1 MKTKLWS
8 IGLILLICCL
18 SSCYPPFSVPVDVEY
33 ADIIIELDTKAK
45 GIAVFADTVSGRPAH
60 LIGART
66 HTADK
71 MEELP
76 PFSERDKGGS
86 IIALNQERIGIVGDI
101 TQIEI
106 RGLFLFTGPP
116 TTITGLVFKNGKHIK
131 TLICAPHEF
140 TAMPH
145 FSALTELEYLE
156 LSGMVYTLSPQNRTL
171 DLSNNKKLKV
181 LSAKTTFESIVL
193 PDSPYLQKLDISVT
207 KNESFNLSRYPNL
220 EELSLRCKTSVDLS
234 GNPKLRIVQ
243 LSGATND
250 TLNLLQ
256 NPHLEQLSIYGEQL
270 HSLNLLQN
278 PRLEQLSIHGKQL
291 HSLILP
297 QLSHLK
303 YLDISG
309 CTLLT
314 ALDTSA
320 MPKLEKLDC
329 SRNSLTS
336 LDVSNNLFLH
346 NLYCASNANEDGEG
360 GIKTLILGNLP
371 ELKILNCRRN
381 NLNVLDIEGCPHLE
395 ILNCSY
401 NNLQTLDVSKQREL
415 EGLFCAWNRLKI
427 LDVRTCQILNDMTC
441 SYNALTD
448 IKIDPHNLS
457 KAPFGIITLDIKKN
471 RLTRAT
477 LDALL
482 YSLPK
487 KNAASYCEVIYQADK
502 NKPDA
507 YPYENEE
514 PSIEARITATENNW
528 TIIKR

>member
-8 IGLILLICCL
+8 IGLVLLLCGL
-18 SSCYPPFSVPVDVEY
+18 SSCYPPFSAPVDVEY
-33 ADIIIELDTKAK
+33 ADIIIELDTKMK
-45 GIAVFADTVSGRPAH
+45 GIAVFADTVSGRPAR

-66 HTADK
+66 DTADK
-71 MEELP
+71 MQELP
-76 PFSERDKGGS
+76 PFSARDKGS
-86 IIALNQERIGIVGDI
+86 SPIIPLNQERIGIVGDI

-106 RGLFLFTGPP
+106 RGLSLFEGPP

-156 LSGMVYTLSPQNRTL
+156 LSGQVYTLSPQKQTL

-181 LSAKTTFESIVL
+181 LSANTFESIAL
-193 PDSPYLQKLDISVT
+193 PDSPHLQKLDISVT
-207 KNESFNLSRYPNL
+207 ENESFNLSQYPNL
-220 EELSLRCKTSVDLS
+220 EELSLRCKTSVELS

-250 TLNLLQ
+250 T
-256 NPHLEQLSIYGEQL
+256 
-270 HSLNLLQN
+270 LNLLQN

-303 YLDISG
+303 YLSTSG

-346 NLYCASNANEDGEG
+346 NLYCDSNANEDGEG

-415 EGLFCAWNRLKI
+415 ERLFCAWNRLKI

-441 SYNALTD
+441 SYNALTE

-471 RLTRAT
+471 RLNRAT

>member
-8 IGLILLICCL
+8 IGLVLLLCGL
-18 SSCYPPFSVPVDVEY
+18 SSCYPPFSAPVDVEY
-33 ADIIIELDTKAK
+33 ADIIIELDTKEK
-45 GIAVFADTVSGRPAH
+45 GITVFADTVSGRPAR

-66 HTADK
+66 YTADK
-71 MEELP
+71 MQELP
-76 PFSERDKGGS
+76 PFSARDKGSS
-86 IIALNQERIGIVGDI
+86 IIPLNQKRIGIVGDI
-101 TQIEI
+101 THIEI
-106 RGLFLFTGPP
+106 RGHPLFKGTS

-131 TLICAPHEF
+131 TLICEPHEF
-140 TAMPH
+140 TVMPH

-156 LSGMVYTLSPQNRTL
+156 LSGQVYTLSPQKQTL

-181 LSAKTTFESIVL
+181 LSAKTTFESIAL
-193 PDSPYLQKLDISVT
+193 PDSPHLQKLDISVT
-207 KNESFNLSRYPNL
+207 ENESFNFSQYPDL

-234 GNPKLRIVQ
+234 GNSKLRIVQ

-256 NPHLEQLSIYGEQL
+256 NPHLEQLIICG
-270 HSLNLLQN
+270 
-278 PRLEQLSIHGKQL
+278 QL

-303 YLDISG
+303 YLSTVG

-336 LDVSNNLFLH
+336 LDVSNNLFLR
-346 NLYCASNANEDGEG
+346 NLYCDSNANENGEG

-371 ELKILNCRRN
+371 ELKILNCSRN

-415 EGLFCAWNRLKI
+415 ERLFCAWNRLKI

-441 SYNALTD
+441 SYNALTE

-471 RLTRAT
+471 RLNRAT

-528 TIIKR
+528 TIIKQ

>member
-18 SSCYPPFSVPVDVEY
+18 SSCYPPFSAPVDVEY
-33 ADIIIELDTKAK
+33 ADIIIELDTKVK
-45 GIAVFADTVSGRPAH
+45 GIVVFADTVSGHPAR

-71 MEELP
+71 MEQLP
-76 PFSERDKGGS
+76 PFSARDKGSS

-106 RGLFLFTGPP
+106 RGLSFFTGPP
-116 TTITGLVFKNGKHIK
+116 TKITGLVFKNGKHIK

-156 LSGMVYTLSPQNRTL
+156 LSGQVYTLSPQKQTL

-181 LSAKTTFESIVL
+181 ISAKTTFESIAL
-193 PDSPYLQKLDISVT
+193 PDSPHLQKLDISVT
-207 KNESFNLSRYPNL
+207 ENESFNFSQYPNL
-220 EELSLRCKTSVDLS
+220 EELSLRCKTSVELS
-234 GNPKLRIVQ
+234 GNPKLRIVH
-243 LSGATND
+243 LSGATNG

-256 NPHLEQLSIYGEQL
+256 NPHLEQLIIYGE
-270 HSLNLLQN
+270 
-278 PRLEQLSIHGKQL
+278 QL

-303 YLDISG
+303 YLSTAG

-314 ALDTSA
+314 ALDTSD
-320 MPKLEKLDC
+320 MPNLEVLDC

-336 LDVSNNLFLH
+336 LDVSNNLFLRD
-346 NLYCASNANEDGEG
+346 LYCYSNANED

-415 EGLFCAWNRLKI
+415 ERLFCAWNRLKI

-441 SYNALTD
+441 SYNALTE

-471 RLTRAT
+471 RLNRAT

>member
-8 IGLILLICCL
+8 IGLVLLICCL
-18 SSCYPPFSVPVDVEY
+18 SSCYPPFSAPVDVEY
-33 ADIIIELDTKAK
+33 ADIIIELDTKMK
-45 GIAVFADTVSGRPAH
+45 GIAVFADTVSGRPAR

-66 HTADK
+66 DTADK
-71 MEELP
+71 MQELP
-76 PFSERDKGGS
+76 PFSARDKGS
-86 IIALNQERIGIVGDI
+86 SPIILLNQERIGIVGDI

-116 TTITGLVFKNGKHIK
+116 TTITGMVFKNGKHIK

-156 LSGMVYTLSPQNRTL
+156 LSGQVYTLSPQKQTL

-181 LSAKTTFESIVL
+181 LSAKTTFESIAL
-193 PDSPYLQKLDISVT
+193 PDSPHLQKLDISVT
-207 KNESFNLSRYPNL
+207 ENESFNLSRYPNL
-220 EELSLRCKTSVDLS
+220 EELILRCETSVDLS

-256 NPHLEQLSIYGEQL
+256 NPHLEQLSM
-270 HSLNLLQN
+270 
-278 PRLEQLSIHGKQL
+278 HGKQL

-303 YLDISG
+303 YLDTSG

-329 SRNSLTS
+329 SWNSLTS

-415 EGLFCAWNRLKI
+415 ERLFCAWNRLKI

-441 SYNALTD
+441 SYNALTE

-471 RLTRAT
+471 RLNRAT

>member
-8 IGLILLICCL
+8 IGLVLLICCL
-18 SSCYPPFSVPVDVEY
+18 SSCYPPFSAPVDVEY
-33 ADIIIELDTKAK
+33 ADIIIELDTKVK
-45 GIAVFADTVSGRPAH
+45 GIVVFADTVSGHPAR

-71 MEELP
+71 MEQLP
-76 PFSERDKGGS
+76 PFSARDKGSS
-86 IIALNQERIGIVGDI
+86 IIALNQKRIGIVGDI

-106 RGLFLFTGPP
+106 RGLSFFTGPP
-116 TTITGLVFKNGKHIK
+116 TKITGLVFKNGKHIK

-156 LSGMVYTLSPQNRTL
+156 LSGQVYTLSSQKQTL

-181 LSAKTTFESIVL
+181 LSAKTTFESIAL
-193 PDSPYLQKLDISVT
+193 PDSPHLQKLDISVT
-207 KNESFNLSRYPNL
+207 ENESFNFSQYPNL

-234 GNPKLRIVQ
+234 GNSKLRIVQ
-243 LSGATND
+243 LSGATNG

-256 NPHLEQLSIYGEQL
+256 NPHLEQLIIYGE
-270 HSLNLLQN
+270 
-278 PRLEQLSIHGKQL
+278 QL

-303 YLDISG
+303 YLSTAG

-314 ALDTSA
+314 ALDTSD
-320 MPKLEKLDC
+320 MPKLEVLDC

-346 NLYCASNANEDGEG
+346 NLYCASNANEG

-371 ELKILNCRRN
+371 ELKILSCSRN
-381 NLNVLDIEGCPHLE
+381 NLNVLDIGGCPHLE
-395 ILNCSY
+395 ILNCSH

-415 EGLFCAWNRLKI
+415 ERLFCAWNRLNI
-427 LDVRTCQILNDMTC
+427 LDVRTCQILNDVAC

-448 IKIDPHNLS
+448 IKIDSHNLS
-457 KAPFGIITLDIKKN
+457 KAPFGIMLDIKKN
-471 RLTRAT
+471 RLDRAT

-487 KNAASYCEVIYQADK
+487 KNAALYSEVIYQADK

-528 TIIKR
+528 AIIKR

>member
-8 IGLILLICCL
+8 IGLVLLICCL
-18 SSCYPPFSVPVDVEY
+18 SSCYPPFSAPVDVEY
-33 ADIIIELDTKAK
+33 ADIIIELDTKVK
-45 GIAVFADTVSGRPAH
+45 GIVVFADTVSGRPAR

-71 MEELP
+71 TEELP
-76 PFSERDKGGS
+76 PFSARDKGSS

-106 RGLFLFTGPP
+106 RGLSFFTGPP
-116 TTITGLVFKNGKHIK
+116 TKITGLVFKNGKHIK

-156 LSGMVYTLSPQNRTL
+156 LSGQVYTLSPQKQTL

-181 LSAKTTFESIVL
+181 LSAKTTFESIAL
-193 PDSPYLQKLDISVT
+193 PDSPHLQKLDISVT
-207 KNESFNLSRYPNL
+207 ENESFNFSQYPNL
-220 EELSLRCKTSVDLS
+220 EELSLRCKTSVELS

-243 LSGATND
+243 LSGATNG

-256 NPHLEQLSIYGEQL
+256 NPHLEQLIIYGE
-270 HSLNLLQN
+270 
-278 PRLEQLSIHGKQL
+278 QL

-303 YLDISG
+303 YLSTAG

-314 ALDTSA
+314 ALDTSD
-320 MPKLEKLDC
+320 MPKLEVLDC

-336 LDVSNNLFLH
+336 LDVSNNLFLRD
-346 NLYCASNANEDGEG
+346 LYCYSNANEDGEG

-415 EGLFCAWNRLKI
+415 ERLFCAWNRLNI
-427 LDVRTCQILNDMTC
+427 LDVRTCQILNDVAC

-457 KAPFGIITLDIKKN
+457 KAPFGIMLDIKKN
-471 RLTRAT
+471 RLDRAT

>member
-8 IGLILLICCL
+8 IGLVLLLCGL
-18 SSCYPPFSVPVDVEY
+18 SSCYPPFSAPVDVEY
-33 ADIIIELDTKAK
+33 ADIIIELDTKEK
-45 GIAVFADTVSGRPAH
+45 GITVFADTVSGRPAR

-66 HTADK
+66 YTADK
-71 MEELP
+71 MQELP
-76 PFSERDKGGS
+76 PFSARDKGSS
-86 IIALNQERIGIVGDI
+86 IIPLNQKRIGIVGDI
-101 TQIEI
+101 THIEI
-106 RGLFLFTGPP
+106 RGHPLFKGTS

-131 TLICAPHEF
+131 TLICEPHEF
-140 TAMPH
+140 TVMPH

-156 LSGMVYTLSPQNRTL
+156 LSGRVYTLSPQKQTL

-181 LSAKTTFESIVL
+181 LSAKTTFESIAL
-193 PDSPYLQKLDISVT
+193 PDSPHLQKLDISVT
-207 KNESFNLSRYPNL
+207 ENESFNLSRYPDL

-243 LSGATND
+243 LSGATNG

-256 NPHLEQLSIYGEQL
+256 NPHLEQLIICG
-270 HSLNLLQN
+270 
-278 PRLEQLSIHGKQL
+278 QL

-303 YLDISG
+303 YLSTSG

-336 LDVSNNLFLH
+336 LDVSNNLFLR
-346 NLYCASNANEDGEG
+346 NLYCDSNANENGEG

-415 EGLFCAWNRLKI
+415 ERLFCAWNRLKI

-441 SYNALTD
+441 SYNALTE

-471 RLTRAT
+471 RLNRAT

-528 TIIKR
+528 TIIKQ